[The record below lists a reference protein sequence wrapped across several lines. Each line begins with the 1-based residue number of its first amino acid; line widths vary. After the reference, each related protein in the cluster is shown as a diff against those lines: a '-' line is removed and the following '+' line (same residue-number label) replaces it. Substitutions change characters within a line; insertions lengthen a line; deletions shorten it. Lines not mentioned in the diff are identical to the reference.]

1 MIKIRVLTI
10 ECSGLAH
17 AWHLL
22 RKFYATVGTL
32 QSFCS
37 FHSTAAPSVM
47 RHMHLPK
54 LFIAF
59 TLLAHAACA
68 LGSEES
74 AKRFLQSQSWAGAST
89 PREVNVLWGV
99 VGDLNGDGV
108 PDYAA
113 VVDVRGEEGAEAEE
127 RLVVLAGAA
136 DESYKLIS
144 QSGTFCGAG
153 QNGKFYYLSVNAN
166 SLFVQAVWVAEGESF
181 SARTMQFR
189 FNQNINDLQLIGEE
203 EEQRDNGQDYKV
215 SVNFLSG
222 EVLFNRISERQHRE
236 VKAQLVKA
244 PLLRL
249 QSFECFS
256 QDKLRPPIYI
266 DEHFKV
272 TQGEN

>member
-1 MIKIRVLTI
+1 MHR
-10 ECSGLAH
+10 
-17 AWHLL
+17 
-22 RKFYATVGTL
+22 L
-32 QSFCS
+32 Q
-37 FHSTAAPSVM
+37 
-47 RHMHLPK
+47 
-54 LFIAF
+54 LFMAF
-59 TLLAHAACA
+59 ALLAHAPGA

-89 PREVNVLWGV
+89 PTEVNVLWGAM
-99 VGDLNGDGV
+99 GDLNGDGV

-136 DESYKLIS
+136 DETYILLS
-144 QSGTFCGAG
+144 QSGAFCGAG
-153 QNGKFYYLSVNAN
+153 SNGKFYYLSVNAN

-189 FNQNINDLQLIGEE
+189 YNQNINDLQLIGEE

-215 SVNFLSG
+215 IVNFLSG
-222 EVLFNRISERQHRE
+222 EVLFNRIGERQYRE

-256 QDKLRPPIYI
+256 QDKLRPPVYI

-272 TQGEN
+272 TRGEP

>member
-59 TLLAHAACA
+59 TLLAHAAYA

-113 VVDVRGEEGAEAEE
+113 VVEVKDEVGAEE

-136 DESYKLIS
+136 DESYKLLS

-189 FNQNINDLQLIGEE
+189 YNQNINDFQLIGEE

-222 EVLFNRISERQHRE
+222 EVLFNRIGERQHRE

-272 TQGEN
+272 TRGEN